1 MIRMVLV
8 LLCLVCQLG
17 WAQNAPSDQSEQAA
31 ADMNTLSNGD
41 ETFELAPQ
49 VDYIYDPT
57 GKKDPFKPYKAPRIR
72 GDNRPSAP
80 SDPLLVLDVNQLK
93 LVAVLWNIPKPRAV
107 VKDQQGKSYLLFKN
121 MRIGRNE
128 GVVVDIREGEIV
140 IVEKFDDG
148 FGNTVREARILEMQI
163 PQPGNTPVSA
173 GG

>member
-1 MIRMVLV
+1 MIFKSF
-8 LLCLVCQLG
+8 LLLTFIFDLG
-17 WAQNAPSDQSEQAA
+17 WAQTPPPPPSASQEDTS
-31 ADMNTLSNGD
+31 MY
-41 ETFELAPQ
+41 ELTPQ

-72 GDNRPSAP
+72 GDNRPAAAI
-80 SDPLLVLDVNQLK
+80 DPLTIVDVAQLQ
-93 LVAVLWNIPKPRAV
+93 LVAVMWNTARPRAV
-107 VKDQQGKSYLLFKN
+107 VKDPQNRNYILFKN

-148 FGNTVREARILEMQI
+148 FGNTVREARVLEI
-163 PQPGNTPVSA
+163 KPVDPSA